1 MLKLLFKN
9 KNYWKLVLVMSLTFG
24 TLVGYL
30 SILDK
35 GLAGLGYE
43 NPSKIITIIVS
54 AFTISGILGNIFF
67 STLVKRTKRYKLISI
82 ISTSVAT

>member
-24 TLVGYL
+24 TVVGYL

-35 GLAGLGYE
+35 GLVGLGYE
-43 NPSKIITIIVS
+43 HPSKIIMIVVS
-54 AFTISGILGNIFF
+54 AFTFAGILGNIFF

-82 ISTSVAT
+82 ISTSVTT